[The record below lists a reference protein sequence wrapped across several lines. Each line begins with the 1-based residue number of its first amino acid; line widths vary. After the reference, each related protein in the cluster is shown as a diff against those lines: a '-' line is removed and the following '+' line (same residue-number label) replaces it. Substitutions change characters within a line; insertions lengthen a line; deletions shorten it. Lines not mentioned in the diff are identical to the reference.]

1 MIVLNVIYRCKPNK
15 REDFLERIIA
25 EGIDVASRAE
35 DGNIKYDYYIPYD
48 GSDDLLLIEKWM
60 DEAALAAHAA
70 TEHFGRLKELKPIYV
85 QDTVIERFEV

>member
-48 GSDDLLLIEKWM
+48 GSEDLLLIEKWM
-60 DEAALAAHAA
+60 DEVALAAHAV